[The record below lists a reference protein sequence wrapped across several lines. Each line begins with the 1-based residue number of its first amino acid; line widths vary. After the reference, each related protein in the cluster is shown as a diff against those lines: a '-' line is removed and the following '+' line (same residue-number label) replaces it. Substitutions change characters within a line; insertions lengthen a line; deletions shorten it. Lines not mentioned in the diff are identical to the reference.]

1 MEQQKQ
7 QGASTPHLHTNNKQ
21 CRGRATDPTPAP
33 VEGVVAEDEEATEV
47 AEVVAEAT
55 TEVADTVATIAIITI
70 KHSNPS

>member
-21 CRGRATDPTPAP
+21 CRDTATDPTPAL
-33 VEGVVAEDEEATEV
+33 VEEVVAEDEEATEV

-55 TEVADTVATIAIITI
+55 TEVADTATIIIVAIVI
-70 KHSNPS
+70 HSSPS

>member
-7 QGASTPHLHTNNKQ
+7 QGAFTPHLHTNNKQ
-21 CRGRATDPTPAP
+21 CRDTVTDPTPAL
-33 VEGVVAEDEEATEV
+33 VEEVVAEDEEATEV

-55 TEVADTVATIAIITI
+55 TEVADTVATITIITI